1 MRALGIFSFF
11 SGVFFIIFFLALLV
25 VGELAYGLLL
35 VTFACWVLALILID
49 SSYPILLFKVLR
61 KKFGAAEGE

>member
-35 VTFACWVLALILID
+35 VALACWALALSLID
-49 SSYPILLFKVLR
+49 NSYPILLFKAFR
-61 KKFGAAEGE
+61 KKFGSAVGE

>member
-11 SGVFFIIFFLALLV
+11 TGFFFVIFFLALLV

-35 VTFACWVLALILID
+35 VVLACWALALFLID
-49 SSYPILLFKVLR
+49 NSYPILLFKAFR
-61 KKFGAAEGE
+61 KKFGSAVGE